1 MIMNTKIKSP
11 PNPTPNLSEVTD
23 WPNVLLNIK
32 ADKVTIDDLIRLV
45 DQLQTRAEH
54 DKVGQLYE
62 QWIEQSASP
71 YKFVACFNYGVL
83 LAAQG
88 KNDAAADSYRRAIA
102 LNPGFSQPRINL
114 GLTLER
120 LGKNEDAIA
129 QWQVVV
135 EDPLVRKSAPT
146 DILTTALNHIGR
158 LKEMLRDYGPAEEAL
173 KASLEIN
180 PNQDDTL
187 HHWVHLRQRQCK
199 WPVLEEFAGI
209 SQNKMLRAM
218 SPLAMLAYADDPA
231 LQLLTAVSFVKKKFS
246 FQEKNLSAGRVYRH
260 RRIRIGYLSGDLCTH
275 AVGLLLPEVFENHDR
290 NKFDIY
296 AYDYSPEDGSAVRQ
310 RFKQA
315 IEHFLPV
322 HLLSD
327 DQVAQQILK
336 DEIDILVDLH
346 GLSHG
351 TRPGILAQR
360 PAPIQATYLGYIGT
374 TAMPWIDYV
383 IADRVSLPAE
393 LLPFYSE
400 RPIYLDCP
408 SLPSDSR
415 REIGASR
422 TRSDLGIPAQA
433 FVYASFNNA
442 YKLNPVMFGHWMNIL
457 QRVEHSVLWL
467 VDDNPW
473 ATANLKKMAAE
484 LGIASSRLIFSKRT
498 GYADYLAQIV
508 LADVCLDN
516 HPYNAGSTA
525 SDVLWMGLPMV
536 TLAGKSF
543 VSRMAASLITH
554 AGLPELVANNLE
566 EYEHIAVGLAH
577 NEMKLIE
584 IKMRLE
590 SMRNKTDN
598 NVSKKFTKSAEDAF
612 FKLIKDRN

>member
-1 MIMNTKIKSP
+1 M
-11 PNPTPNLSEVTD
+11 TD
-23 WPNVLLNIK
+23 WPGVLANLK
-32 ADKVTIDDLIRLV
+32 ADKISIDDLIRLV
-45 DQLQTRAEH
+45 DQLQARAEH
-54 DKVGQLYE
+54 DKVDYLYDH
-62 QWIEQSASP
+62 WIKQSTSP

-120 LGKNEDAIA
+120 LGKNDDAIA

-135 EDPLVRKSAPT
+135 DDPLVRNSAPI

-158 LKEMLRDYGPAEEAL
+158 LKETLRDYGPAEAAL

-209 SQNKMLRAM
+209 SKNKMLRAM

-246 FQEKNLSAGRVYRH
+246 FQEKNLSAGRVYQH
-260 RRIRIGYLSGDLCTH
+260 PRIRIGYLSGDLCTH
-275 AVGLLLPEVFENHDR
+275 AVGLLLPEVFEQHDR
-290 NKFDIY
+290 SKFDIY

-322 HLLSD
+322 HMLSD
-327 DQVAQQILK
+327 DQIAQQILK

-383 IADRVSLPAE
+383 IADRYSLPAD

-408 SLPSDSR
+408 SLPSDAK

-422 TRSDLGIPAQA
+422 NRADLGIPKDA
-433 FVYASFNNA
+433 FVYASFNNS
-442 YKLNPVMFGHWMNIL
+442 YKLNEVMFASWMKIL

-467 VDDNPW
+467 VDDNQW
-473 ATANLKKMAAE
+473 STANLKSQASS
-484 LGIASSRLIFSKRT
+484 LGIAPSRLIFTKRT
-498 GYADYLAQIV
+498 GYADYLAQIA

-525 SDVLWMGLPMV
+525 SDVLWMGVPMV
-536 TLAGKSF
+536 TLAGKTF
-543 VSRMAASLITH
+543 VSRMAASLIDH
-554 AGLPELVANNLE
+554 AGLPELVAANLGD
-566 EYEHIAVGLAH
+566 YENIAAGLAR
-577 NEMKLIE
+577 NEAKLKEIKNKLQRMRCDDGNTASKIFAASLENALSKLI
-584 IKMRLE
+584 
-590 SMRNKTDN
+590 
-598 NVSKKFTKSAEDAF
+598 
-612 FKLIKDRN
+612 